1 MNALPESEKE
11 AILDRC
17 IERMLDGERWEA
29 YVPDGADD
37 EVFAL
42 MDVAARIYALAR
54 VTAAPETSRRQRI
67 RNRLEAPRSLLRQIA
82 FYRLPYLPPL
92 WIKREAC

>member
-1 MNALPESEKE
+1 MNALPEANKE
-11 AILDRC
+11 AILERC
-17 IERMLDGERWEA
+17 IERMLVGERWEA
-29 YVPDGADD
+29 CVPDGADD
-37 EVFAL
+37 EIFAL
-42 MDVAARIYALAR
+42 MDVAERIYALAR

>member
-17 IERMLDGERWEA
+17 IERMLDGERWDLDE
-29 YVPDGADD
+29 PEGTDE

-42 MDVAARIYALAR
+42 MAVAERIHAAAR

>member
-17 IERMLDGERWEA
+17 IERMLVGERWEA

-37 EVFAL
+37 EIFAL
-42 MDVAARIYALAR
+42 MDVAERIHAIAR

>member
-17 IERMLDGERWEA
+17 IARMLVGERWQSS
-29 YVPDGADD
+29 VPESADD
-37 EVFAL
+37 EIFAL
-42 MDVAARIYALAR
+42 MDVAERIHAIAR
-54 VTAAPETSRRQRI
+54 VTAAPETSRRQRM

>member
-1 MNALPESEKE
+1 MNALPEANKE
-11 AILDRC
+11 AILERC
-17 IERMLDGERWEA
+17 IERMLVGERWEA

-37 EVFAL
+37 EIFAL
-42 MDVAARIYALAR
+42 MAVAERIHAVAR

-92 WIKREAC
+92 WIKRGAC